1 MSWEDDPY
9 NHYAPGDNLSHGE
22 LRDRQGPVLDALH
35 QAGLTD
41 KDWRNIMPME
51 SGHVGNFFL
60 HPQTGRWKM
69 EVHHH
74 GDPDQSLVESDLGM
88 TDHLVPHRAMS
99 ELRHRDVVG
108 AMGEQ
113 MKRAY
118 ANGTPHG
125 LPGSH
130 PYPQEVSH
138 VFSHY
143 PEQEPGG

>member
-1 MSWEDDPY
+1 MS
-9 NHYAPGDNLSHGE
+9 LSHDD
-22 LRDRQGPVLDALH
+22 LVRRQPPVLDALH
-35 QAGLTD
+35 EAGLTD

-51 SGHVGNFFL
+51 SGHFAHFYL
-60 HPQTGRWKM
+60 HPDVGRWKM

-74 GDPDQSLVESDLGM
+74 GDPDQTLVESDLGM

-125 LPGSH
+125 LPGRR
-130 PYPQEVSH
+130 PYPQDVSH
-138 VFSHY
+138 VFAHY
-143 PEQEPGG
+143 PEQESQ